1 MNKCLFNVLFICHR
15 EIFLR
20 FPDCNVPT
28 KGHTRWSSFYYHWKA
43 WLWFHQG
50 TDRHAADKQRRKN
63 CKVTFAAVLR
73 IGANHWFHSSNFF
86 RGHVHVGIEWRDF
99 TGANISTLTS
109 LLFFCILQYISFNLH
124 QFSLHLFQCD
134 CRWCVIYLQFVF
146 IYFSSTSL
154 SGGLCSVSA
163 FGRVQ
168 VSSSDKKEVFPDR
181 KDKIRSAVRLVWLKI
196 SFSKFHNY
204 LAFFFTFF
212 TEETGEEY
220 LWKLNRVIKL
230 ILCTQLTLY
239 GMKALSQFFSIFLL
253 FQTTVAFRAASH
265 QSKLMDS
272 FSKRYCYNKQISRRV
287 N

>member
-1 MNKCLFNVLFICHR
+1 MA
-15 EIFLR
+15 
-20 FPDCNVPT
+20 
-28 KGHTRWSSFYYHWKA
+28 GFYWGKYLYA
-43 WLWFHQG
+43 
-50 TDRHAADKQRRKN
+50 DIAA
-63 CKVTFAAVLR
+63 
-73 IGANHWFHSSNFF
+73 
-86 RGHVHVGIEWRDF
+86 
-99 TGANISTLTS
+99 
-109 LLFFCILQYISFNLH
+109 FFCILQYISFNLH

-168 VSSSDKKEVFPDR
+168 VSSSDKKGVFPDR

-196 SFSKFHNY
+196 SFSKVHNY
-204 LAFFFTFF
+204 LAFFF
-212 TEETGEEY
+212 Y
-220 LWKLNRVIKL
+220 RVIKL